1 MRGGRAW
8 TLPVVL
14 IALWAAPT
22 ANAAPTRYSLANGCY
37 TLTGADGK
45 LASAQQVRMQAT
57 TLGRYLLYRP
67 DRTFIAAQGDGSV
80 GPAKDPSPAADWRVD
95 DAGAGTFTL
104 SPMSGQTRL
113 SGVRF
118 VPVSGCAVYPEADLD
133 ATGTPAKGA
142 TPFGRVGGL
151 VEGHM
156 HWMTYEYLGGK
167 FHCGK
172 PWDAYGIQYAL
183 PDCSSV
189 EGPQGAAAP
198 TQNFLNYGVP
208 EKPHDTSGYP
218 KLSAWGN
225 SNLTYEGTYWRWIER
240 A

>member
-14 IALWAAPT
+14 LALWVAPAAH
-22 ANAAPTRYSLANGCY
+22 AQQTRYSLANGCY
-37 TLTGADGK
+37 TLTGADGNA
-45 LASAQQVRMQAT
+45 LPNGQQVRMQAT
-57 TLGRYLLYRP
+57 ALGRYLLYRP
-67 DRTFIAAQGDGSV
+67 DRTFLAAQGDGSV
-80 GPAKDPSPAADWRVD
+80 SPAKDPSPAADWRVD
-95 DAGAGTFTL
+95 EAGGGAFTL
-104 SPMSGQTRL
+104 TPMSGGRAL
-113 SGVRF
+113 ANVHF
-118 VPVSGCAVYPEADLD
+118 APAAGCAVYPEAELD

-142 TPFGRVGGL
+142 TAFGRVGGL

-172 PWDAYGIQYAL
+172 PWDPYGIQYAL

-189 EGPQGAAAP
+189 EGPEGSAAP
-198 TQNFLNYGVP
+198 TQNFLNYGAP

-218 KLSAWGN
+218 KLAEWRA
-225 SNLTYEGTYWRWIER
+225 SNL
-240 A
+240 